1 MRISKNQIS
10 KISKMIGILLTFQL
24 FFVIGGI
31 NRSHAAFMELVP
43 PDDNTTIIYVYRLK
57 SMLGLL
63 ASWNVRL
70 DGSIETSLKNN
81 TYTVLFTTP
90 GRHSIT
96 IGDSEAANFF
106 AGGLLGRA
114 SGAYDAINN
123 SQLAKEAKKGT
134 LPDNQPPDSSDG
146 SVQRIYYF
154 RSKGAEVEYVSR
166 DQALREMAR
175 LTYQPSSSSKGRK
188 LLFSSGSQPS
198 QGTGFDADELL
209 KAIHSQDSGT
219 RRNAARNIAGLYNQ
233 NEALLDAVEEELL
246 KGYNEGTEDKYHVDA
261 IAWMC
266 KALSASGDARYRES
280 LARVADSA
288 TNKKIKKYAKK
299 ALEQLDQAPRE
310 MARTTS
316 EPGSSSKDH
325 ETVASTDAL
334 AQNATQTQ
342 SNAVSKIS
350 MDYSKLN
357 LNISKIYTVPQIKDS
372 QNNLIPKD
380 GFQLVVVELK
390 GTAPEA
396 MDIILQTK
404 DFSAKIGDDIVMASA
419 VGIKGMND
427 MIWGISGTTV
437 QNLSISSQIKW
448 FIKEAEQFSFAVC
461 VSMKKEIKT
470 FHLICGETIIN
481 AEILK

>member
-198 QGTGFDADELL
+198 QD
-209 KAIHSQDSGT
+209 
-219 RRNAARNIAGLYNQ
+219 R
-233 NEALLDAVEEELL
+233 
-246 KGYNEGTEDKYHVDA
+246 
-261 IAWMC
+261 C
-266 KALSASGDARYRES
+266 
-280 LARVADSA
+280 
-288 TNKKIKKYAKK
+288 
-299 ALEQLDQAPRE
+299 
-310 MARTTS
+310 
-316 EPGSSSKDH
+316 GSSSDLPR
-325 ETVASTDAL
+325 VRPDRGQRAPRGVSGADVRAS
-334 AQNATQTQ
+334 
-342 SNAVSKIS
+342 
-350 MDYSKLN
+350 
-357 LNISKIYTVPQIKDS
+357 
-372 QNNLIPKD
+372 
-380 GFQLVVVELK
+380 
-390 GTAPEA
+390 
-396 MDIILQTK
+396 
-404 DFSAKIGDDIVMASA
+404 
-419 VGIKGMND
+419 
-427 MIWGISGTTV
+427 
-437 QNLSISSQIKW
+437 
-448 FIKEAEQFSFAVC
+448 
-461 VSMKKEIKT
+461 
-470 FHLICGETIIN
+470 
-481 AEILK
+481 